1 MNSTITAKTEPRKRG
16 VRKGTLNSPSFL
28 ALLGTQFLGA
38 MNDNMFRWF
47 IIPIAK
53 PEIGDANALSLGLA
67 CFTLPYLLLASLAG
81 YLADRFSKR
90 TVIIACKVAEIFI
103 MIAGVCA
110 VQIGNLYLLFF
121 IVALMGC
128 QSALFGPAKFGSIPE
143 MLRDN
148 RLSRGN
154 GIMGLTTVVSS
165 AMGFIAGNY
174 LYHITQPSLSAPGSF
189 SDISFAAFTLVGVAV
204 LGTITSLKIR
214 KLEPAAPDREFP
226 YNPAKETWHQ
236 MQMLTSSTPL
246 LRTALGVAFF
256 WMLASLA
263 QMNVDTYG
271 INELNLTQKDIGPL
285 LGILVF
291 GVALGSML
299 AGIWSSGRIELGIV
313 PLGAAGIVIT
323 SLLLYFTGNSVIPGS
338 ESNSQLLYGLSLLWL
353 FLLGVSSGLFDIPL
367 ETFLQHRSDVDTRG
381 SILAAANFLAF
392 LFILIASFGFWV
404 MQAKLEMSASQIFM
418 VLGLLTIPVGIYIF
432 KLLPNATI
440 RFMVWLVSCTIYKLR
455 VKGVKNLPPKGGALL
470 VANHVSWLD
479 GVFLILTSTR
489 PVRMI
494 AYSTYVQGPW
504 VAWLTKLYNT
514 IPINVEDGPKALMH
528 SIKTARSAIE
538 NGELV
543 CIFAEGKL
551 TRSGYLQPFQSG
563 LMKII
568 KGTGAP
574 VIPVYID
581 ELWGSIFSFHGGKF
595 FWKKPRR
602 WPYPVSIRFGKPILH
617 PENEKHVRRVVQNLG
632 VESANFRKTY
642 QMIAPRLFL
651 RKCKSQRFQQKVAD
665 STGVEL
671 TGGKL
676 LTGALLMRRLLN
688 KYVLKQDEKMVGVLL
703 PPSVGGCA
711 VNASLAISGRVPINL
726 NYTLSDSD
734 INYCIREAGIKTV
747 LTSSKFLEK
756 KPIEMDANVVLVDE
770 IKLKASLFDKLIS
783 LFMAYILPAW
793 LIERIIGLTKVS
805 SDDLSTVIFT
815 SGSTGRPK
823 GVMLTHHNI
832 ISNINSADDLLQLAR
847 RDCILGILPFF
858 HSFGYT
864 IALWMPFARNMRSC
878 FHFNPT
884 DARTVGK
891 MIEKYKVTLF
901 TSTPTFLRHYL
912 KRCTPEQFQSLEI
925 VITGAEKLPQSLAR
939 EFEEKFGIFPT
950 EGYGTTELSPVAAV
964 NVPPTRQLDPTEV
977 SAKPGTV
984 GRPIPCVMAKTVD
997 PDTRE
1002 DLPDGEEGLLFIK
1015 GPNVMKGYLN
1025 NPEKTAEVIIDGW
1038 YNTGDFAIIDN
1049 EGFIKITGRQ
1059 TRFSKIGG
1067 EMVPHLRIE
1076 ELIIDIVSNPEE
1088 DEPEVQV
1095 AVTSVPDLKKG
1106 ERLIVLHKPLQI
1118 SVEEILKRLASEN
1131 LPNLWMP
1138 SSDSFLEVETIPLLG
1153 TGKLDLAKIKQVASE
1168 AFAAEVTS

>member
-1 MNSTITAKTEPRKRG
+1 MNSTVTADNSAQAHG
-16 VRKGTLNSPSFL
+16 GRKGTLNSPSFL
-28 ALLGTQFLGA
+28 ALLATQFLGA

-47 IIPIAK
+47 IIPIGK
-53 PEIGDANALSLGLA
+53 PVIGDAEALSLGLA
-67 CFTLPYLLLASLAG
+67 CFTLPYLLLASVAG

-90 TVIIACKVAEIFI
+90 TVIIACKVAEILI
-103 MIAGVCA
+103 MVLGIWAI
-110 VQIGNLYLLFF
+110 QIGNIYLLFS

-154 GIMGLTTVVSS
+154 GLMGLITVISS
-165 AMGFIAGNY
+165 ALGFIAGNY
-174 LYHITQPSLSAPGSF
+174 LFHITQPSLSNPGTF
-189 SDISFAAFTLVGVAV
+189 SDLKIAAFALVGVAV
-204 LGTITSLKIR
+204 LGTLVSLKIR
-214 KLEPAAPDREFP
+214 KLPVAAPDREFP
-226 YNPAKETWHQ
+226 FNPAKETWHQ
-236 MQMLTSSTPL
+236 MQLLRSSTPL

-271 INELNLTQKDIGPL
+271 INELQLSQKDIGPL

-291 GVALGSML
+291 GVALGSIL
-299 AGIWSSGRIELGIV
+299 AGVWSSGRIELGIV
-313 PLGAAGIVIT
+313 PLGAAGIVFT
-323 SLLLYFTGNSVIPGS
+323 SMMLFLTGNSVGPGAENATNLHYS
-338 ESNSQLLYGLSLLWL
+338 LSLFWL

-367 ETFLQHRSDVDTRG
+367 ETFLQHRSDVETRG

-392 LFILIASFGFWV
+392 AFILVASFAFWV
-404 MQAKLEMSASQIFM
+404 MQKHLELSASQIFM
-418 VLGLLTIPVGIYIF
+418 VLGLLTVPVGIYIF

-455 VKGVKNLPPKGGALL
+455 VKGLKNLPKKGGALL

-479 GVFLILTSTR
+479 GIFLILTSTR

-494 AYSTYVQGPW
+494 AYSTYVEAPW
-504 VAWLTKLYNT
+504 VAWLSRLYNT
-514 IPINVEDGPKALMH
+514 IPINVEDGPKALMK
-528 SIKTARSAIE
+528 SIKTARTAIE

-581 ELWGSIFSFHGGKF
+581 ELWGSIFSFHGGNF

-602 WPYPVSIRFGKPILH
+602 WPYPVSIRFGKPIPH
-617 PENEKHVRRVVQNLG
+617 PENEKHVQRVVQNLG
-632 VESANFRKTY
+632 VDAANFRKTY
-642 QMIAPRLFL
+642 QMIPPRLFL
-651 RKCKSQRFQQKVAD
+651 RKCKSQRFQLKVAD
-665 STGVEL
+665 SMGDERS
-671 TGGKL
+671 GGML
-676 LTGALLMRRLLN
+676 LTGALVLRRLLN
-688 KYVLKQDEKMVGVLL
+688 KFVLKPDEKMVGVLL

-734 INYCIREAGIKTV
+734 INYCIQEAGIKTV
-747 LTSSKFLEK
+747 LTSQKFLEK
-756 KPIEMDANVVLVDE
+756 RPIEMDANVLLLDD
-770 IKLKASLFDKLIS
+770 LKSKVTLWDKLFCMFQAF
-783 LFMAYILPAW
+783 LVPAW
-793 LIERIIGLTKVS
+793 IIERSIGLHRVK
-805 SDDLSTVIFT
+805 SDELSTVIFT

-823 GVMLTHHNI
+823 GVMLSHHNI
-832 ISNINSADDLLQLAR
+832 ISNINSADDLLQLSPK
-847 RDCILGILPFF
+847 DCILGILPFF

-864 IALWMPFARNMRSC
+864 ISLWMPFVRKMRSC
-878 FHFNPT
+878 YHFNPT

-891 MIEKYKVTLF
+891 LIEKYQVTLF
-901 TSTPTFLRHYL
+901 ATTPTFLRHYL
-912 KRCTPEQFQSLEI
+912 KRCTKEQFASMDV

-964 NVPPTRQLDPTEV
+964 NVPPSRQLDPDEI

-984 GRPIPCVMAKTVD
+984 GRPVPCVMAKTVD
-997 PDTRE
+997 PETMQ
-1002 DLPDGEEGLLFIK
+1002 DLPEGEEGLLFIK

-1038 YNTGDFAIIDN
+1038 YNTGDFARID
-1049 EGFIKITGRQ
+1049 EDGFITITGRQ

-1076 ELIIDIVSNPEE
+1076 EIITGIVSDPEA
-1088 DEPEVQV
+1088 DESEVEV
-1095 AVTSVPDLKKG
+1095 AVTAVPDPRKG
-1106 ERLIVLHKPLQI
+1106 ERLIVLHKPLHK
-1118 SVEEILKRLASEN
+1118 SVDEILKELSQED
-1131 LPNLWMP
+1131 LPNLWLP
-1138 SSDSFLEVETIPLLG
+1138 SSDSFLEVDSIPLLG
-1153 TGKLDLAKIKQVASE
+1153 TGKLDLAKIKQIASE
-1168 AFAAEVTS
+1168 AFPVEVTS